1 MRKDLV
7 FRYINSA
14 ITNLNRV
21 HMHLLDQDNNGN
33 FVTTSETNNRIE
45 KEFQSANLT
54 QVEIDFLDSQLENIM
69 FNIKLVKEDL
79 KNLNNK

>member
-21 HMHLLDQDNNGN
+21 HIHLLDQDIDGN
-33 FVTTSETNNRIE
+33 SVTTSETNNRIE
-45 KEFQSANLT
+45 KEFQSATLS

-69 FNIKLVKEDL
+69 SNIKLVKEEL
-79 KNLNNK
+79 KNLK